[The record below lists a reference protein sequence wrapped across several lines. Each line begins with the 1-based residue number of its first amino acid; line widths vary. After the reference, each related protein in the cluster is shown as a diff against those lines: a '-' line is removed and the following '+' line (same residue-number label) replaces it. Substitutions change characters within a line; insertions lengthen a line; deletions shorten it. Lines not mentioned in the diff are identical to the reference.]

1 MGIRADVGVRWV
13 IVVWARPSHAMSL
26 FTERLE
32 DRHALAEI
40 TGVDDSFIHSD
51 QAFHYVGTQTERGA
65 LVGGGGGGGG
75 GG

>member
-1 MGIRADVGVRWV
+1 MT
-13 IVVWARPSHAMSL
+13 L
-26 FTERLE
+26 FTERLK

-40 TGVDDSFIHSD
+40 TGVDDSFVHSD

-75 GG
+75 GGG